1 MISNPDT
8 QGLVEEIAQRI
19 TNGKQDAGTFMEDA
33 LDIQYIINQ
42 DKTYRGARILV
53 AFGGP
58 NIWVNTQ
65 DGTVDGYWGTDKV
78 HWHYTDNIGLDDYL
92 SGLYHA
98 SK

>member
-1 MISNPDT
+1 MTNKHT

-19 TNGKQDAGTFMEDA
+19 TDGKQQATSFMEDA

-42 DKTYRGARILV
+42 DKTYRGARVLV

-65 DGTVDGYWGTDKV
+65 RGEVEGYWWGDDATADFI
-78 HWHYTDNIGLDDYL
+78 DNIGLDDYL
-92 SGLYHA
+92 HETYA
-98 SK
+98 Q

>member
-1 MISNPDT
+1 MSKEIK
-8 QGLVEEIAQRI
+8 QHVESIAQDI
-19 TNGKQDAGTFMEDA
+19 TDGKQQAGDWMEDV

-65 DGTVDGYWGTDKV
+65 SGLVEGYWWGDNAFAGFI
-78 HWHYTDNIGLDDYL
+78 DNIGLDDYL
-92 SGLYHA
+92 EEMYNC
-98 SK
+98 

>member
-8 QGLVEEIAQRI
+8 QGLVEEIAKRI
-19 TNGKQDAGTFMEDA
+19 TDGKQDAGTFMEDA

-65 DGTVDGYWGTDKV
+65 QNQVEGYWWGDDATADFI
-78 HWHYTDNIGLDDYL
+78 DNIGLDDYL
-92 SGLYHA
+92 KETYA
-98 SK
+98 Q

>member
-1 MISNPDT
+1 MA
-8 QGLVEEIAQRI
+8 QEIKEHVNSIAADI
-19 TNGKQDAGTFMEDA
+19 TAGKQDASSWMEDV

-65 DGTVDGYWGTDKV
+65 SGQVEGYWWGDNAFAGFM
-78 HWHYTDNIGLDDYL
+78 DNIGLDDYL
-92 SGLYHA
+92 EEMYSC
-98 SK
+98 S

>member
-1 MISNPDT
+1 
-8 QGLVEEIAQRI
+8 
-19 TNGKQDAGTFMEDA
+19 MEDV

-65 DGTVDGYWGTDKV
+65 SGQVEGYWWGDNAFTGFM
-78 HWHYTDNIGLDDYL
+78 DNIGLDDYL
-92 SGLYHA
+92 EELY
-98 SK
+98 SCS

>member
-1 MISNPDT
+1 MAQEIKEHVNS
-8 QGLVEEIAQRI
+8 IAQDI
-19 TNGKQDAGTFMEDA
+19 TDGKHQAGDWMEDV

-65 DGTVDGYWGTDKV
+65 SGQVEGYWWGDNAFAGFI
-78 HWHYTDNIGLDDYL
+78 DNIGLDDFLEEMY
-92 SGLYHA
+92 SC
-98 SK
+98 S

>member
-1 MISNPDT
+1 MA
-8 QGLVEEIAQRI
+8 QEIKEHVNSIAADI
-19 TNGKQDAGTFMEDA
+19 TAGKQDASSWMEDV

-65 DGTVDGYWGTDKV
+65 SEQVEGYWWGDNAFTGFK
-78 HWHYTDNIGLDDYL
+78 DNIGLDDYL
-92 SGLYHA
+92 EELY
-98 SK
+98 SCS

>member
-8 QGLVEEIAQRI
+8 QGLVEEIAKRI
-19 TNGKQDAGTFMEDA
+19 TDGKQDAGTFMEDA

-65 DGTVDGYWGTDKV
+65 RGEVEGYWWGDDATAGFI
-78 HWHYTDNIGLDDYL
+78 DNMGLDDYL
-92 SGLYHA
+92 EEIYA
-98 SK
+98 S

>member
-19 TNGKQDAGTFMEDA
+19 TAGKQAAGTFMEDA

-65 DGTVDGYWGTDKV
+65 QGKVEGYWWGDDATAGFI
-78 HWHYTDNIGLDDYL
+78 DNMGLDDYL
-92 SGLYHA
+92 EEIYA
-98 SK
+98 S

>member
-1 MISNPDT
+1 MICNPDT
-8 QGLVEEIAQRI
+8 QGLVDEIAQRI
-19 TNGKQDAGTFMEDA
+19 TDGKQQATSFMEDA

-65 DGTVDGYWGTDKV
+65 QGVVEGYWWGDDATAGFI
-78 HWHYTDNIGLDDYL
+78 DNMGLDDYL
-92 SGLYHA
+92 EEMYAH
-98 SK
+98 

>member
-1 MISNPDT
+1 M
-8 QGLVEEIAQRI
+8 EIKEHVNSIAADI
-19 TNGKQDAGTFMEDA
+19 TAGKQDVSSWMEDV

-65 DGTVDGYWGTDKV
+65 SGQVEGYWWGDNAFTSFM
-78 HWHYTDNIGLDDYL
+78 DNIGLDDYL
-92 SGLYHA
+92 EELY
-98 SK
+98 SCS

>member
-1 MISNPDT
+1 M
-8 QGLVEEIAQRI
+8 EIKEHVNSIAADI
-19 TNGKQDAGTFMEDA
+19 TAGKQDASSWMEDV

-65 DGTVDGYWGTDKV
+65 SGQVEGYWWGDNAFTGFM
-78 HWHYTDNIGLDDYL
+78 DNIGLDDYL
-92 SGLYHA
+92 EELY
-98 SK
+98 SCS